1 MSKKLIALITTVVV
15 MLAVA
20 SPATAQRI
28 NVKTNALYWLAMS
41 PNLGVEFRI
50 KDQIILLCF

>member
-15 MLAVA
+15 ILAVA

-28 NVKTNALYWLAMS
+28 NVKTNALYWLL
-41 PNLGVEFRI
+41 PCLPTLGLSSE
-50 KDQIILLCF
+50 LTAT

>member
-41 PNLGVEFRI
+41 L
-50 KDQIILLCF
+50 

>member
-28 NVKTNALYWLAMS
+28 NVKRTHCIGLPCL
-41 PNLGVEFRI
+41 PTLGLSSE
-50 KDQIILLCF
+50 LTAT